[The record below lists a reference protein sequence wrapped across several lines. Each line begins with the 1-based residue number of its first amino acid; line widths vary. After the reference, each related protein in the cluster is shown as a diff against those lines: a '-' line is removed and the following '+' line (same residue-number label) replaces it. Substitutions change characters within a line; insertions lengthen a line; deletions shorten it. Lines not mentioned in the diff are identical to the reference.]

1 MAPVT
6 IGLVHGFATS
16 ARPNLSG
23 APERLAAITTLED
36 EGPFEQHRAVT
47 LRFDDEDCRR
57 AFVYGRALRRETSI
71 GSECDVQMAV
81 VAVRLIV
88 RRTATAQGG
97 AGDMFYTVRRVDFEI
112 ASNVQRTI
120 RLNHLVERKRD
131 LCGTAVFAPVLEGA
145 RRTSHDDF
153 RYLIGG
159 A

>member
-57 AFVYGRALRRETSI
+57 AFVYGRVLRRETSI

-97 AGDMFYTVRRVDFEI
+97 AG
-112 ASNVQRTI
+112 TI
-120 RLNHLVERKRD
+120 RLNGHLVERKRD